1 MGGSTAAPDRR
12 WPRWLIARRTTQ
24 GLLLAAFAGAPW
36 WGPRWVQGTL
46 ASSVWFGTLPL
57 TDPFVALQALLA
69 GQALAVAGALGAL
82 LVAIAFALSAGR
94 LYCGWVCPIN
104 LVTDAADALRRALG
118 LRRGLLP
125 GADRRLRYVVLM
137 AVLLASALAGSL
149 VWEAI
154 NPITHAVRALAFGL
168 WTSGAVAVAAVFAF
182 DLVLLRHG
190 WCGHLCP
197 VGAFYGLLGRFAWL
211 RMRAERREAC
221 NDCAD
226 CYAVCPEPLVIK
238 PALKAVDGAGPV
250 ILGAQCTNCARC
262 IDVCSKDVFAFGAR
276 RPNTST
282 PRKESA

>member
-57 TDPFVALQALLA
+57 TDPFVALQTLLA

-125 GADRRLRYVVLM
+125 GADRRLRHVVLVG
-137 AVLLASALAGSL
+137 VLLASALAGSL
-149 VWEAI
+149 VWEAV

-197 VGAFYGLLGRFAWL
+197 VGAFYGLLGRVGRLHVAAPRAAACTHCGDCFETCPVPQVIVPVLPPQPPSVMTIADTDCL
-211 RMRAERREAC
+211 RC
-221 NDCAD
+221 
-226 CYAVCPEPLVIK
+226 
-238 PALKAVDGAGPV
+238 G
-250 ILGAQCTNCARC
+250 RC
-262 IDVCSKDVFAFGAR
+262 IDRCGERVFEWRIGPAD
-276 RPNTST
+276 
-282 PRKESA
+282 